1 MKKILPVLSRL
12 IVVAC
17 ILLLSPKAFGQ
28 LTGIKNIPGD
38 YPNVTA
44 AVTDLNLQ
52 GVGAGGVTFNIA
64 AGFTESTIAQITIT
78 ATGTAADPVVFQK
91 SGAGAI
97 Q

>member
-1 MKKILPVLSRL
+1 LDYFFIIFGHQIFIFLSKVLIMKKILPVMSRL

-64 AGFTESTIAQITIT
+64 AG
-78 ATGTAADPVVFQK
+78 
-91 SGAGAI
+91 
-97 Q
+97 